1 MEIRIAIADA
11 NASPTAS
18 FPVTELPT
26 NPTVS
31 QLLRVR
37 YKSGMLRALLAL
49 LLLAGPKPAE
59 LNLRD
64 VSGNKVQLRDYRR
77 KKVVLNF
84 WATWC
89 VPCREEMPML
99 LEIAKTWSP
108 RGVTFIAVSLDDEK
122 TKKDIQSFIT
132 KYGVTFPV
140 WIGGSADTLDKLHM
154 GEGVP
159 DTAFI
164 DSTGV
169 IRFRVLGEIRREELE
184 ERLAALTSGAGNPAE
199 LVNHMK

>member
-1 MEIRIAIADA
+1 
-11 NASPTAS
+11 
-18 FPVTELPT
+18 
-26 NPTVS
+26 
-31 QLLRVR
+31 
-37 YKSGMLRALLAL
+37 
-49 LLLAGPKPAE
+49 
-59 LNLRD
+59 
-64 VSGNKVQLRDYRR
+64 
-77 KKVVLNF
+77 
-84 WATWC
+84 
-89 VPCREEMPML
+89 ML

>member
-1 MEIRIAIADA
+1 M
-11 NASPTAS
+11 
-18 FPVTELPT
+18 
-26 NPTVS
+26 
-31 QLLRVR
+31 
-37 YKSGMLRALLAL
+37 LLAAVT
-49 LLLAGPKPAE
+49 LLLAASSPKPVD

-64 VSGNKVQLRDYRR
+64 LSGNKVQLRDYRG
-77 KKVVLNF
+77 KNVVLNL

-89 VPCREEMPML
+89 VPCREEMPMMV
-99 LEIAKTWSP
+99 EAAKIWIP
-108 RGVTFIAVSLDDEK
+108 RGITFIAVSLDDEK
-122 TKKDIQSFIT
+122 TKKDIPAFAT

-140 WIGGSADTLDKLHM
+140 WAGGTADTLDKLRM

-164 DSTGV
+164 NAAGV

-184 ERLAALTSGAGNPAE
+184 ERLAALTGSGHPAE

>member
-1 MEIRIAIADA
+1 
-11 NASPTAS
+11 
-18 FPVTELPT
+18 
-26 NPTVS
+26 
-31 QLLRVR
+31 
-37 YKSGMLRALLAL
+37 MLHALLAF
-49 LLLAGPKPAE
+49 LLAAAIKPVD

-64 VSGNKVQLRDYRR
+64 LSGSKVQLRDYRG
-77 KKVVLNF
+77 KNVVLNF

-89 VPCREEMPML
+89 VPCREEMPMMV
-99 LEIAKTWSP
+99 EAAQTWSQ

-122 TKKDIQSFIT
+122 TKKDIPAFLS
-132 KYGVTFPV
+132 KYVVTFPV
-140 WIGGSADTLDKLHM
+140 WVGASADTLDKLHM

-184 ERLAALTSGAGNPAE
+184 ERLAALTGSGHPAE
-199 LVNHMK
+199 LVNHLK

>member
-1 MEIRIAIADA
+1 M
-11 NASPTAS
+11 
-18 FPVTELPT
+18 
-26 NPTVS
+26 
-31 QLLRVR
+31 R
-37 YKSGMLRALLAL
+37 YKSQMLLAAVT
-49 LLLAGPKPAE
+49 LLLAASSPKPVD

-64 VSGNKVQLRDYRR
+64 LSGNKVQLRDYRG
-77 KKVVLNF
+77 KNVVLNL

-89 VPCREEMPML
+89 VPCREEMPMMV
-99 LEIAKTWSP
+99 EAAKIWIP
-108 RGVTFIAVSLDDEK
+108 RGITFIAVSLDDEK
-122 TKKDIQSFIT
+122 TKKDIPAFAT

-140 WIGGSADTLDKLHM
+140 WAGGTADTLDKLRM

-164 DSTGV
+164 NAAGV

-184 ERLAALTSGAGNPAE
+184 ERLAALTGSGHPAE